1 VIAGVAPELSA
12 TDPPSDLEMAEEVAA
27 LALSII
33 NPKSE
38 RFIAAILPALRRGR
52 SISPNSANGCIH
64 RTSRLKS

>member
-1 VIAGVAPELSA
+1 
-12 TDPPSDLEMAEEVAA
+12 MAEEVAA